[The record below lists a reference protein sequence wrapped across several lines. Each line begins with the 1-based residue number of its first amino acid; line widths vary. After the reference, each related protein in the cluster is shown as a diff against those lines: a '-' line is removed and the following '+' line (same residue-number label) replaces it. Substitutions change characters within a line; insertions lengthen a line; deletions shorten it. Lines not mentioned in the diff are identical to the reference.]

1 MKADNALTKRFIEHH
16 PVAAARSLEHVLPD
30 SVVLFLES
38 IDESLACLLVRY
50 LMSDYAA
57 LCLEKMSDKLLSECA
72 EQIPVDLCRIL
83 FQLDQEQRQSVV
95 ERLSGSVRKQ
105 IQQRLEY
112 PVGAVGTSIKTDC
125 LIFSSDLTVGDV
137 LKRME
142 KLKKIDGYRLNV
154 LDENHKLLGSLGT
167 AKLLSADKN
176 SKIEILLSKQK
187 RPHILVTGYMQ
198 EMINHPGWISNRQL
212 PVVDRNGVYLG
223 ELDYETVV
231 SYQEESSLDRK
242 PLEPFG
248 SMLSLAGIY
257 WLSVSWILENL
268 FSNKNNDP
276 RE

>member
-1 MKADNALTKRFIEHH
+1 MKADNPLTTKFIEHH
-16 PVAAARSLEHVLPD
+16 PVAAARSLEHVLPE

-38 IDESLACLLVRY
+38 IDESLACLLMRY
-50 LMSDYAA
+50 FMSDYAA
-57 LCLEKMSDKLLSECA
+57 LCIVKLSDKLLSECA
-72 EQIPVDLCRIL
+72 EQIPVDVCRIL
-83 FQLDQEQRQSVV
+83 FQLENKQRQDNV

-112 PVGAVGTSIKTDC
+112 PVGVVGTAIKTDC
-125 LIFSSDLTVGDV
+125 LIFSSEQTVADV

-176 SKIEILLSKQK
+176 SKIETLLSKQK

-223 ELDYETVV
+223 ELDYETIV
-231 SYQEESSLDRK
+231 SYQTESNLDRK

-268 FSNKNNDP
+268 FSNKNKNHRD
-276 RE
+276 

>member
-1 MKADNALTKRFIEHH
+1 MKPDNLLTTRFIEHH
-16 PVAAARSLEHVLPD
+16 PVAAARSLEPVSPE
-30 SVVLFLES
+30 SVVLFLEN
-38 IDESLACLLVRY
+38 IDISLACLLVRY
-50 LMSDYAA
+50 FMSDYAA
-57 LCLEKMSDKLLSECA
+57 LCLLNMSDKFLSECA
-72 EQIPVDLCRIL
+72 EQIPVDMCRIVL
-83 FQLDQEQRQSVV
+83 QLDNDQRQALVD
-95 ERLSGSVRKQ
+95 RLSGSARKQ

-112 PVGAVGTSIKTDC
+112 PPGAVGSSIKTDC
-125 LIFSSDLTVGDV
+125 LIFSSGLTVSDV

-154 LDENHKLLGSLGT
+154 VDDDHKLLGSLGT

-176 SKIEILLSKQK
+176 TKIDTLLSKQK
-187 RPHILVTGYMQ
+187 RPHILVTAYMH

-231 SYQEESSLDRK
+231 SYQQESMLDRK

-257 WLSVSWILENL
+257 WLSVSWLLESL
-268 FSNKNNDP
+268 FSNKNKNH
-276 RE
+276 RG